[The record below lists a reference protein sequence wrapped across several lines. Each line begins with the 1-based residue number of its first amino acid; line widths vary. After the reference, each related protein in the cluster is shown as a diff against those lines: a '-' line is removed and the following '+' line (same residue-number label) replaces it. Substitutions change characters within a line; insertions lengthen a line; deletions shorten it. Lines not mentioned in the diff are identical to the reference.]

1 MNAMTGNITVDYAQ
15 ILAEICA
22 ELATLTQGRIEI
34 AEDTDLLGDL
44 NLDSLQV
51 MNFMLQIED
60 RFDISI
66 PVSILPDVRTV
77 KDLATQIQRLVQAS

>member
-15 ILAEICA
+15 IVAEICA
-22 ELATLTQGRIEI
+22 ELTTLTQGRIEI
-34 AEDTDLLGDL
+34 GEDTDLLGDL

-51 MNFMLQIED
+51 MNFMLQVED

-77 KDLATQIQRLVQAS
+77 KDLAVQIQRLVRAS

>member
-1 MNAMTGNITVDYAQ
+1 MNAMTGNITVDYPQ

-22 ELATLTQGRIEI
+22 ELSTLTQGRIEI
-34 AEDTDLLGDL
+34 GEDTDLVGDL

-66 PVSILPDVRTV
+66 PVSILPDVRSV
-77 KDLATQIQRLVQAS
+77 KDLALQIERLVQAS

>member
-1 MNAMTGNITVDYAQ
+1 MNAMTGNITVDYPQ
-15 ILAEICA
+15 IVAEICA
-22 ELATLTQGRIEI
+22 ELTTLTQGRIEI
-34 AEDTDLLGDL
+34 GEDTDLLGDL

-66 PVSILPDVRTV
+66 PVSILPDVRSV
-77 KDLATQIQRLVQAS
+77 KDLALQIERLVRPS